1 MYVTISG
8 YFCVVLCLMGHSL
21 ELLSLGNYT
30 VNFDDND
37 RNINVSTTSHYYNNR
52 TIIGPMN

>member
-1 MYVTISG
+1 
-8 YFCVVLCLMGHSL
+8 MGHSL